1 MSILAA
7 VRQKIKE
14 RQGKSFAL
22 LAERVDKSAVAPYCI
37 NTAENVSSE
46 ETMVLILGGAGG
58 RGVHLRGYNGY
69 LKKTDDF
76 IKTHRNCPGRM
87 SEFVSPFVTSGVFI
101 MSGWRGKNFI
111 MNIGRK
117 SILWI

>member
-14 RQGKSFAL
+14 RRARVL
-22 LAERVDKSAVAPYCI
+22 LCLQSGLTSRLWRLTGI
-37 NTAENVSSE
+37 NTAENVSPE

-76 IKTHRNCPGRM
+76 IKTHPELFGEECQSLCRRLLHRAF
-87 SEFVSPFVTSGVFI
+87 S
-101 MSGWRGKNFI
+101 
-111 MNIGRK
+111 
-117 SILWI
+117 